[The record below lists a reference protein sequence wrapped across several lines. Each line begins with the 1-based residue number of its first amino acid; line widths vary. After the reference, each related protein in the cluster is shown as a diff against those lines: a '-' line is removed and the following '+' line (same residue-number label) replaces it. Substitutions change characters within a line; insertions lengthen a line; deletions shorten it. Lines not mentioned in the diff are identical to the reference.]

1 MIPTV
6 KTIRFCVHGAP
17 VGKAR
22 PRVTRTGHAYTP
34 EKTKNYERIVR
45 ACYQSQ
51 VGRFSFPPGVPLT
64 VHLYA
69 EFPIPKST
77 SKKKAASLRGRWHIK
92 KPDADNVAKAVLD
105 ALNGI
110 AYPDDA
116 AISKLTVEKTYSD
129 QPGVMVQ
136 ITGNLADPF

>member
-1 MIPTV
+1 MT
-6 KTIRFCVHGAP
+6 KS
-17 VGKAR
+17 
-22 PRVTRTGHAYTP
+22 GHTYTP
-34 EKTKNYERIVR
+34 EKTRDYERLVR

-64 VHLYA
+64 VLIEA

-77 SKKKAASLRGRWHIK
+77 SKKKAAALMGRWHTK

-116 AISKLTVEKTYSD
+116 AISKLTVEKSYSD
-129 QPGVMVQ
+129 QPGVMVR
-136 ITGNLADPF
+136 ITGEVPD